1 MGYIYPLS
9 QDADPPDKEPG
20 RAPRQPPACQG
31 RSFIRTSARSE
42 HSAGPGGACRE
53 PPLSPPLAS
62 GRGVQAA
69 SSSGG
74 HRALTQSISHPKTPK
89 KVTLPPPAAG
99 PSVLLGRG
107 LALTQPRAMGPG
119 QGTPRGRAQS
129 FLEGS
134 SPFWRAQSILEGS
147 FLRCLASRRILAR
160 ERRMGTAMGRKSGM

>member
-1 MGYIYPLS
+1 M
-9 QDADPPDKEPG
+9 PG
-20 RAPRQPPACQG
+20 AF
-31 RSFIRTSARSE
+31 FIRTSARSE

-134 SPFWRAQSILEGS
+134 VPFGGLSLFWRAPSCAAWPPAGS
-147 FLRCLASRRILAR
+147 WPGRGGWERPWAGRAGCRWQTSGRRGSRGGGGERGRRRLAPRR
-160 ERRMGTAMGRKSGM
+160 

>member
-1 MGYIYPLS
+1 M
-9 QDADPPDKEPG
+9 
-20 RAPRQPPACQG
+20 
-31 RSFIRTSARSE
+31 
-42 HSAGPGGACRE
+42 
-53 PPLSPPLAS
+53 
-62 GRGVQAA
+62 QAA